1 MASFLHLADVHLGL
15 RVTRFDDRICQ
26 RIREARME
34 SLENA
39 VHIAGQEQVDFI
51 LVAGDLFDD
60 GAVDSTTA
68 RRAHRILA
76 GAELPIYVIPGNHD
90 PLLPGSVWDRPPW
103 DTESDRITV
112 LRQRAA
118 YEIEAGVMLYACP
131 LFRKTSL
138 TDPTAWIEGEKGG
151 AELIHVGLAHGS
163 VNDRATL
170 APDDHLIGADAAS
183 RLGLDYLA
191 LGHWHGANRFGQDGG
206 ERMAYPG
213 VPEPMGFPGTGQDIG
228 WHAYS
233 DADDGEL
240 FAGAGR
246 GTGLLVQ
253 IDRPGATPV
262 LKEVQTGVL
271 TWESIA
277 EEIRDKQELQDV
289 VSWAESKSGTELT
302 MLRLVLSGLQTAEM
316 LEQVAELEQILSG
329 RYLFHQLDLER
340 LLLEPTDDEIQ
351 VLAGQGV
358 LRRVYED
365 LAAQIVEGEAEDTDL
380 KVLRRAM
387 VLLYRIAR
395 EAGS

>member
-39 VHIAGQEQVDFI
+39 VGIARQEQVDFV

-103 DTESDRITV
+103 DADSDRITV
-112 LRQRAA
+112 LRERAA
-118 YEIEAGVMLYACP
+118 YEIEAGVMLHACP

-138 TDPTAWIEGEKGG
+138 TDPTAWIEGEKGA

-170 APDDHLIGADAAS
+170 APDDHLIAVDAAS

-213 VPEPMGFPGTGQDIG
+213 VPEPMGFPGTRQDIG
-228 WHAYS
+228 WHSYS
-233 DADDGEL
+233 DADDGVL
-240 FAGAGR
+240 FAGVGR
-246 GTGLLVQ
+246 GTGLLVR
-253 IDRPGATPV
+253 IDQPGAAPV
-262 LKEVQTGVL
+262 LEEVQTGVL
-271 TWESIA
+271 AWESMVK
-277 EEIRDKQELQDV
+277 EIRDKQDLQDV
-289 VSWAESKSGTELT
+289 VSWAESKSGTDLT

-329 RYLFHQLDLER
+329 RYLFHDLDTEALF
-340 LLLEPTDDEIQ
+340 LEPTNEEIQ

-358 LRRVYED
+358 LRRVYEELVAKIAEGD
-365 LAAQIVEGEAEDTDL
+365 AQGADL

-387 VLLYRIAR
+387 VLLYRVAR
-395 EAGS
+395 EVAS